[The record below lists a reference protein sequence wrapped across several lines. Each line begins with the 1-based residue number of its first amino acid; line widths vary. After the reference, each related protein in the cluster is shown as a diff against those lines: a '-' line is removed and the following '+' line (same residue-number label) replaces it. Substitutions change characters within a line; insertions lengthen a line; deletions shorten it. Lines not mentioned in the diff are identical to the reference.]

1 VIRSYISANVHDTNK
16 FDRPVITTREGVHGD
31 KSIQARSESES
42 FVRRVYFVE
51 YWKEVLKHAF
61 ESETEQV
68 EQEIFR

>member
-1 VIRSYISANVHDTNK
+1 MFMIQIS
-16 FDRPVITTREGVHGD
+16 FDRPVITTREGGDED

-61 ESETEQV
+61 ESEQSKWNKK
-68 EQEIFR
+68 FSGKLA